1 MKPGIPPRVIEEKLV
16 WSSRCREHFLPW
28 QLVGSDA
35 VRDAGIAEAGI
46 SDTHPGYELGRV
58 KPRFHLLLYP
68 THGAGLYFSESTEGQ
83 VKAGE
88 CLVVPRDHAFG
99 YRPSRRRWRF
109 LWFHL
114 EPSDRWAQLS
124 RKGIQARRTTITEQL
139 DRAMTGLLH
148 ESRKQSKMS
157 QRAAALYSELLATY
171 VEHDSRHSLKEL
183 VPDIEDQLAIL
194 WEIVSSDL
202 QHPWTV
208 DELARRLGVS
218 RAHLHRLTL
227 EHDGM
232 SPMRMVTRLRME
244 KAQEMLILH
253 DEPTRVIAE
262 AIGYQDEFAFA
273 VAFKRYSG
281 STPGKFRKRR

>member
-1 MKPGIPPRVIEEKLV
+1 
-16 WSSRCREHFLPW
+16 
-28 QLVGSDA
+28 
-35 VRDAGIAEAGI
+35 
-46 SDTHPGYELGRV
+46 
-58 KPRFHLLLYP
+58 
-68 THGAGLYFSESTEGQ
+68 
-83 VKAGE
+83 
-88 CLVVPRDHAFG
+88 
-99 YRPSRRRWRF
+99 
-109 LWFHL
+109 
-114 EPSDRWAQLS
+114 
-124 RKGIQARRTTITEQL
+124 
-139 DRAMTGLLH
+139 MTGLLH